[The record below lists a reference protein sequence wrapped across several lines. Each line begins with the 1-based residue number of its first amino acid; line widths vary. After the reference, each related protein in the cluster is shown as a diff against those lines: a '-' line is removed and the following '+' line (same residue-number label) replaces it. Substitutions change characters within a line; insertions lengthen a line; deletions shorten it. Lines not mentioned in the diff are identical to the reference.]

1 MTVAPCRALEGAP
14 SITLTSEQRRK
25 MSFAFFV
32 KTTRFPSAP
41 TWAAAAAALMLAG
54 CSLNPV
60 KVTPEEVAQRVRDD
74 QARMYQEQIPVSGRI
89 SFSDALARA
98 LKYNLDYRLKLMES
112 ALARGLL
119 DVSAADLLPKL
130 TTDAGYNNRSNDSG
144 GTSVGI
150 EDRVI
155 SLRPSTSEQRSHYY
169 GRATLS
175 WNALDFGLSYYR
187 AKQAGDEVNIAEER
201 RRKILQNI
209 AQDMRNAYW
218 RALGAQRLLAE
229 ADQLATRI
237 DDALVKSREAERA
250 GVLPP
255 TQSLA
260 YQRALLDAMSLVNA
274 KRQEMQ
280 FAKRELAALMTLPP
294 GTEFTLVE
302 SREDAL
308 APAAVDIDRLEAAA
322 LANRPELREEDYKAR
337 IGAIEAK
344 KQIAALFPSL
354 NIYAG
359 ARYDSNEY
367 LYNSRWADTGV
378 SLSMDLFRL
387 AAIPAINRTNEAR
400 QKTDEARRM
409 ALAMAVITQVRVSV
423 ERYKLAVVDQDLA
436 AESSR
441 VDQRLASVSRA
452 GSNNRLE
459 SELESLRTDSRALV
473 SRFQL
478 ATSYASTQ
486 AAYGR
491 VLNSVGIDLLPD
503 TVTGTDI
510 PTLAKAIDV
519 ALLEG
524 EKGVF
529 LQPAAVQTASRP
541 ISVQVTDLPAGVS
554 EAAVRAQVERIV
566 VRNELATTQAGD
578 ALVLSLSFQRV
589 NSAATARAQWRVTL
603 REPGGRELLSQTYS
617 SFLPSV
623 TTERGLGAFAEAAT
637 LSVIGDVRRLAR
649 SGAAVAQTR

>member
-1 MTVAPCRALEGAP
+1 
-14 SITLTSEQRRK
+14 
-25 MSFAFFV
+25 MSFPITV
-32 KTTRFPSAP
+32 TTARFPSVP
-41 TWAAAAAALMLAG
+41 TWAAAAAALLLVG
-54 CSLNPV
+54 CSMNPV
-60 KVTPEEVAQRVRDD
+60 KVTPDEIAERVRND
-74 QARMYQEQIPVSGRI
+74 QAQMYKDQVPVSGRI
-89 SFSDALARA
+89 SYSDALARA

-112 ALARGLL
+112 TLARGLL

-155 SLRPSTSEQRSHYY
+155 SLRPSTSEERSHYY

-187 AKQAGDEVNIAEER
+187 AKQAGDEVNIADER

-209 AQDMRNAYW
+209 VQDVRNAYW
-218 RALGAQRLLAE
+218 RALGAQRLLAD
-229 ADQLATRI
+229 ADQLAVRI
-237 DDALVKSREAERA
+237 DDALTKSREAERA

-255 TQSLA
+255 TQGLA

-280 FAKRELAALMTLPP
+280 FAKRELAALMSLPP
-294 GTEFTLVE
+294 GTEFSLVE
-302 SREDAL
+302 SAEDKL
-308 APAAVDIDRLEAAA
+308 APAAVDIDKLEVAA
-322 LANRPELREEDYKAR
+322 LANRPELREEDYKSR
-337 IGAIEAK
+337 IGAVEAK

-359 ARYDSNEY
+359 GRYDSNGY
-367 LYNSRWADTGV
+367 LYNNNWSDAGL

-387 AAIPAINRTNEAR
+387 ASIPAINRTNEAR

-409 ALAMAVITQVRVSV
+409 ALAMAVLTQVRVSV
-423 ERYKLAVVDQDLA
+423 ERYKLAVVDQELA

-478 ATSYASTQ
+478 ATAYAATQ
-486 AAYGR
+486 ASYGR

-503 TVTGTDI
+503 SVTDTDI
-510 PTLAKAIDV
+510 PTLAKAID
-519 ALLEG
+519 ASLLEG

-529 LQPAAVQTASRP
+529 LMPAAMQTASRA
-541 ISVQVTDLPAGVS
+541 ITVRVLDLPAGMS

-566 VRNELATTQAGD
+566 VRNELATVQSGD
-578 ALVLSLSFQRV
+578 ALVLALAFERMASGG
-589 NSAATARAQWRVTL
+589 TARAQWRVTL
-603 REPGGRELLSQTYS
+603 SEPGGRQLLQQNYA
-617 SFLPSV
+617 SFLPAV

-637 LSVIGDVRRLAR
+637 LSVIGDVRRAAR
-649 SGAAVAQTR
+649 TGAAVEKQP